1 MAGHA
6 MGDEGIVGINV
17 TPLVDIM
24 LVLLIIFMVASS
36 YIVNPAI
43 EVDLP
48 QAASAG
54 EALDTTLSLL
64 LSKDGELFLNGEPA
78 TEAQVAAKCREVSA
92 QDAKAQAIIAA
103 DKDSSHGAVIHL
115 IDLVKLNGVTK
126 FAINTEPVK
135 MAPTAQQEG

>member
-1 MAGHA
+1 MAAHTD
-6 MGDEGIVGINV
+6 GDADGIVGINV

-54 EALDTTLSLL
+54 EALDTTLSLVL
-64 LSKDGELFLNGEPA
+64 KADGALFLNGEA
-78 TEAQVAAKCREVSA
+78 ASRDVVAAQC
-92 QDAKAQAIIAA
+92 KAASGRDPQTQAIIAA
-103 DKDSSHGAVIHL
+103 DAGASHGQVVRL
-115 IDLVKLNGVTK
+115 IDLVKLNGVRK
-126 FAINTEPVK
+126 FAIS
-135 MAPTAQQEG
+135 TALPAEQEG